1 MDFAELKKKA
11 LQLKDEMIEKGAK
24 KLAESSLVLNTE
36 DELNAFIDKSKT
48 KTATI
53 KDTWETKEF
62 VKKVI
67 VIFADNQS
75 EFFEKSLIQL
85 PVLMTKAFSQNTPIK
100 MCDLSLDKLT
110 DHGVKTLPSLVVFE
124 TEKVIKIIDS
134 EENITKI
141 VKDMS
146 LDLESAI
153 ENVSK

>member
-11 LQLKDEMIEKGAK
+11 LQLKDDMIEKGAK

-36 DELNAFIDKSKT
+36 DELNAFIDKSTT
-48 KTATI
+48 KTVEI
-53 KDTWETKEF
+53 KDTGETKEF

-67 VIFADNQS
+67 VIFADNES
-75 EFFEKSLIQL
+75 DFFEKSLIQL
-85 PVLMTKAFSQNTPIK
+85 PVLMTKAFSQNLPIK
-100 MCDLSLDKLT
+100 MCDLPLEKLE
-110 DHGVKTLPSLVVFE
+110 DYGIKTLPSLVVFE
-124 TEKVIKIIDS
+124 TQKVIKIIDS